1 MNESQKLQLQKM
13 ITANNVEDTTALI
26 RSLNHSGILRN
37 NVNKLL
43 ELKAKYP
50 TDESQLHAEA
60 MAECSFL
67 FTYYTDI
74 YNKIRKDEIDL
85 EILFNAFDI
94 LKDIEDNKIDQ
105 HEGAF
110 AFGNLLKQ
118 IYVDSALRKAEKIN
132 ATTGESEL
140 VYKGPQVDI
149 TWSKFKHMQQHK

>member
-85 EILFNAFDI
+85 
-94 LKDIEDNKIDQ
+94 
-105 HEGAF
+105 
-110 AFGNLLKQ
+110 
-118 IYVDSALRKAEKIN
+118 
-132 ATTGESEL
+132 
-140 VYKGPQVDI
+140 
-149 TWSKFKHMQQHK
+149 